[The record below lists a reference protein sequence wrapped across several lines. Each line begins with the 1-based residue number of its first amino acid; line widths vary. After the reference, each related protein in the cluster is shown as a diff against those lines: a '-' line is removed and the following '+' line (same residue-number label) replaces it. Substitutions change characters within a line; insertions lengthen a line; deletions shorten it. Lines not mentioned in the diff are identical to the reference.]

1 MPLKIKRLLSLR
13 ADITIETGLAT
24 LVTKIKPELLAEIKV
39 LEAMPDSAIDQ
50 TDAPEIADWSNA
62 VPGKFYRP
70 VKQLLSVRLDS
81 DLVDWFKASGKGY
94 QTRINA
100 ALRAYVQGQK

>member
-1 MPLKIKRLLSLR
+1 MSLR
-13 ADITIETGLAT
+13 AGITIEVGLTT
-24 LVTKIKPELLAEIKV
+24 LVTEIKPELLAEIKA

-62 VPGKFYRP
+62 VPGKFYLP
-70 VKQLLSVRLDS
+70 VKQRLSVRLDS
-81 DLVDWFKASGKGY
+81 DLVDWFKASGKSY

>member
-1 MPLKIKRLLSLR
+1 MVAKIKR
-13 ADITIETGLAT
+13 
-24 LVTKIKPELLAEIKV
+24 KLLAEIKA

-50 TDAPEIADWSNA
+50 TDAAELADWSNA

-100 ALRAYVQGQK
+100 ALRAYVQG